1 MDPLE
6 TLKPDVCPADRLGT
20 QGEGRWPAATR
31 TETGT
36 KRFALATGQALF
48 SLLFNFTGLFAG
60 GLVASSLGLFD
71 RIPWALV
78 IYPGILS
85 IRGAI
90 GGLYSGRLSTA
101 LHLGTIKPRLLGNTE
116 EAYVLFNTVNT
127 LTLVS
132 ALLMGSFGSLVG
144 VVVTGTS
151 LAEFPV
157 IMSVIVASMG
167 LSILVIAP
175 LTFWVSVISYKR
187 GLDPD
192 VLVYP
197 VVSTLADLII
207 TGLYIGVLSL
217 VAYVPGRSLLILNII
232 NLVFVAAILF
242 SVRKIYRNREFVTTV
257 KEFMLTLAIVT
268 VIVNITGT
276 ALNRITEVIGRR
288 PEVFMIYPALIDTV
302 GDVGSII
309 GSTATTK
316 MALGVMATEFKAIIS
331 HWVEIGSSWA
341 ASLIMFVLYAL
352 TSSAVYG
359 IWMFP
364 GLLAEALTTNFLV
377 VPIIIVISFATAI
390 ITRRRGLDP
399 DNFII
404 PIETSISDGLTT
416 IGLLVAITI
425 ILH

>member
-1 MDPLE
+1 M
-6 TLKPDVCPADRLGT
+6 
-20 QGEGRWPAATR
+20 TR
-31 TETGT
+31 TETNT
-36 KRFALATGQALF
+36 KRFLAATGQALF
-48 SLLFNFTGLFAG
+48 SLLFNFMGLFAG

-101 LHLGTIKPRLLGNTE
+101 LHLGTIKPRLFGNTE

-144 VVVTGTS
+144 VVVTGTP
-151 LAEFPV
+151 LREFPV

-167 LSILVIAP
+167 LSILVISP
-175 LTFWVSVISYKR
+175 LTFWVSVISYRR

-217 VAYVPGRSLLILNII
+217 VAYVPGRSLLILNLV
-232 NLVFVAAILF
+232 NLVFVATILF

-257 KEFMLTLAIVT
+257 KEFMMTLVIVT
-268 VIVNITGT
+268 IIVNITGT

-316 MALGVMATEFKAIIS
+316 MALGVMATEVRAILS
-331 HWVEIGSSWA
+331 HWVEIGSAWA
-341 ASLIMFVLYAL
+341 ASLIMFMLYAL
-352 TSSAVYG
+352 TSGAVYG
-359 IWMFP
+359 IWRFP
-364 GLLAEALTTNFLV
+364 DLLAEALTTNLLI
-377 VPIIIVISFATAI
+377 VPIIVVISFATAV

-404 PIETSISDGLTT
+404 PIETSISDGMTT

-425 ILH
+425 ILR

>member
-1 MDPLE
+1 MTRME
-6 TLKPDVCPADRLGT
+6 TN
-20 QGEGRWPAATR
+20 
-31 TETGT
+31 T
-36 KRFALATGQALF
+36 KRFLGATGQALF

-71 RIPWALV
+71 KIPWALV

-101 LHLGTIKPRLLGNTE
+101 LHLGTIKPRLFGNTD

-127 LTLVS
+127 LTLIS

-144 VVVTGTS
+144 VIVTGTS
-151 LAEFPV
+151 FNEFY
-157 IMSVIVASMG
+157 IILSVIVASMG
-167 LSILVIAP
+167 LSILAISP
-175 LTFWVSVISYKR
+175 LTFWVSVVSYKK

-197 VVSTLADLII
+197 VVSTVADLII
-207 TGLYIGVLSL
+207 TALYIGVLYL
-217 VAYVPGRSLLILNII
+217 VMLTPDSSLLILNII
-232 NLVFVAAILF
+232 NVIFICVVLF
-242 SVRKIYRNREFVTTV
+242 TVRRIYKNREFINTV
-257 KEFMLTLAIVT
+257 KEFMLTLVIVT

-276 ALNRITEVIGRR
+276 ALNRITETIGRR
-288 PEVFMIYPALIDTV
+288 PEVYMIYPALIDTV

-316 MALGVMATEFKAIIS
+316 MALGVMATEFRAITT
-331 HWVEIGSSWA
+331 HWVEIASAWV
-341 ASLIMFVLYAL
+341 ASLIMFVLYTL
-352 TSSAVYG
+352 TSGIVYG
-359 IWMFP
+359 IWRFP
-364 GLLAEALTTNFLV
+364 GLLGEAITTNLIV
-377 VPIIIVISFATAI
+377 VPFIIGISFSTAI

-416 IGLLVAITI
+416 IGLLVAITL
-425 ILH
+425 ILSL